1 MSSSNSILFF
11 ISTLGWFNGVI
22 LSVYF
27 LFFIKNKSLSNRLL
41 GVLLLCLSLR
51 IGKSVIWYFYPQLPV
66 IFILLGLC
74 VCLFIGPLLF
84 LYIKTSLH
92 QSPKLSTLEKGIL
105 GLISIVAIVLL
116 TFFSTDLDLWRSY
129 FVKIIY
135 GQWLFSV
142 LGAGYLLIPILKKEK
157 YQSFKPHSKWML
169 GVYFS
174 NLMIVLFYAMSFL
187 KILNVAYISGAI
199 AFSFIIYLNFL
210 IVLYRKKTSD
220 LFNSEKYLNKKIEP
234 AEATTLIQRLEE
246 IIEKEEIYANPALKL
261 SDLANLMDISAHQL
275 SQLLNDNLQKS
286 FSTYLTEFRIKKS
299 CELIASGVNLKIEAI
314 GYEVGFQSK
323 STFFAAFK
331 KITGTTPSLF
341 KETQTLA

>member
-1 MSSSNSILFF
+1 MNSSESILFF

-22 LSVYF
+22 LSIYF
-27 LFFIKNKSLSNRLL
+27 LFFIKNKSLSSRLL
-41 GVLLLCLSLR
+41 GLLLLCLSLR
-51 IGKSVIWYFYPQLPV
+51 ISKSVVWYFNPQLPV

-92 QSPKLSTLEKGIL
+92 QSTKLSNLEKGVL
-105 GLISIVAIVLL
+105 GLITASVIVLL
-116 TFFSTDLDLWRSY
+116 VFFSTDLSLWKHY

-135 GQWLFSV
+135 AQWLLSIIGTGF
-142 LGAGYLLIPILKKEK
+142 LLMPFLKKDK
-157 YQSFKPHSKWML
+157 IKNLKPHNQWITGIYL
-169 GVYFS
+169 S

-187 KILNVAYISGAI
+187 KIFNMAYITGAM
-199 AFSFIIYLNFL
+199 AFSFTIYLNVL

-220 LFNSEKYLNKKIEP
+220 LFSFEKYQNKKIELS
-234 AEATTLIQRLEE
+234 EASHLIKKLEN
-246 IIEKEEIYANPALKL
+246 IIQKEEVYGNSTLKL
-261 SDLANLMDISAHQL
+261 SDLANQMEISTHQL

-286 FSTYLTEFRIKKS
+286 FSTYLTEFRIRKS
-299 CELIASGVNLKIEAI
+299 CELIASGVNLKIEAV

-341 KETQTLA
+341 KETANLD

>member
-1 MSSSNSILFF
+1 MNQSQSILFF

-41 GVLLLCLSLR
+41 GLLLLCLSLR
-51 IGKSVIWYFYPQLPV
+51 ISKSVVWYFNPQLPV

-92 QSPKLSTLEKGIL
+92 QSTRLSNLEKSIL
-105 GLISIVAIVLL
+105 GIISAFAIILL
-116 TFFSTDLDLWRSY
+116 TFFSTDLSLWKHY

-135 GQWLFSV
+135 AQWLFSIIGTGV
-142 LGAGYLLIPILKKEK
+142 LLIPFLKKDK
-157 YQSFKPHSKWML
+157 IKNAKPHTQW
-169 GVYFS
+169 VVAIYFS

-187 KILNVAYISGAI
+187 KIFNMAYISGAI
-199 AFSFIIYLNFL
+199 AFSLIIYLNIL
-210 IVLYRKKTSD
+210 IFLYRKKTSD
-220 LFNSEKYLNKKIEP
+220 LFIAEKYQHKKIEP
-234 AEATTLIQRLEE
+234 SEVTSL
-246 IIEKEEIYANPALKL
+246 IEKLETIIQKEEVYSNSTLKL
-261 SDLANLMDISAHQL
+261 ADLANLMEISTHQL

-299 CELIASGVNLKIEAI
+299 CDLITSGIDLKIEAV

-331 KITGTTPSLF
+331 KVTGTTPSLF
-341 KETQTLA
+341 KETANLG

>member
-1 MSSSNSILFF
+1 MSSSESILFF

-22 LSVYF
+22 LSIYF

-41 GVLLLCLSLR
+41 GFLLLCLSLR
-51 IGKSVIWYFYPQLPV
+51 ISKSVVWYFNPQMPI

-84 LYIKTSLH
+84 LYINSSLQ
-92 QSPKLSTLEKGIL
+92 QSTKLSSVEKSIL
-105 GLISIVAIVLL
+105 GLVAVAIIVLL
-116 TFFSTDLDLWRSY
+116 TFFSTDLSLWKHY
-129 FVKIIY
+129 LVKVIY
-135 GQWLFSV
+135 AQWLFSV
-142 LGAGYLLIPILKKEK
+142 IGTGFLLIPFLSRDKIKN
-157 YQSFKPHSKWML
+157 FKPHTQWIL
-169 GVYFS
+169 GIYFS

-187 KILNVAYISGAI
+187 KIFNIAYITGAI
-199 AFSFIIYLNFL
+199 AFSFIIYLNIL

-220 LFNSEKYLNKKIEP
+220 LFSSEKYQNKKFEPSEAAYLIEKL
-234 AEATTLIQRLEE
+234 ENIIQ
-246 IIEKEEIYANPALKL
+246 KEEIYGNPTLKL
-261 SDLANLMDISAHQL
+261 SDFANLMDISAHQL
-275 SQLLNDNLQKS
+275 SQLLNDNLQKN

-341 KETQTLA
+341 KETVNSD